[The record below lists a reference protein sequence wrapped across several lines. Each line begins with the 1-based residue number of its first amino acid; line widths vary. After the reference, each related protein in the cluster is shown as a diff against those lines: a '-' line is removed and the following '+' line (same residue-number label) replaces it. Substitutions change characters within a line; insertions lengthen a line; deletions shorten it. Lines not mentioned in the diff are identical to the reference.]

1 MSHVALVDLEIT
13 DLDDLAAAAKAIGL
27 EFVPGQQT
35 YRWYGQ
41 HVGDYPLPPGFQEDD
56 LGKCE
61 HALRI
66 PQPRAMEIAAKYD
79 GLRAFEIGVCRRR
92 DGKPGWTLI
101 WDFIANGF
109 GLVEVAGENLGRLK
123 QAYAIQAARR
133 TAIQQGFSVSN
144 IITQPDGSQRL
155 VLTKRG

>member
-13 DLDDLAAAAKAIGL
+13 NLDDLAAAAKAIGM
-27 EFVPGQQT
+27 EFVPDQET
-35 YRWYGQ
+35 YRWWGR
-41 HVGDYPLPPGFQEDD
+41 HEGDYPLPPGFQEDD
-56 LGKCE
+56 LGKCD

-66 PQPRAMEIAAKYD
+66 PEPLATEVAEKFFGKRAY
-79 GLRAFEIGVCRRR
+79 EIGVCRRR
-92 DGKPGWTLI
+92 DGKPGWTLL
-101 WDFIANGF
+101 WDFIANGY
-109 GLVEVAGENLGRLK
+109 GLVDVAGENLGRLK